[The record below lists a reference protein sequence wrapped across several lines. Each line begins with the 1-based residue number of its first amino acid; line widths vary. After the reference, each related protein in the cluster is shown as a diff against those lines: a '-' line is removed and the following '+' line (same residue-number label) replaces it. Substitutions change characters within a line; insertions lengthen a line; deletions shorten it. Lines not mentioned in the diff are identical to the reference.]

1 MLLRVFFFFF
11 FFFYLSQATHFQEH
25 NSLFSCASNRR
36 NQEATCSPKQR
47 LLSRRNKP
55 FFLGSRY
62 VLSMARF
69 VERHSPHSDQLSSC
83 HCPRESKCIL
93 REMVKKELQ
102 GCWRQ
107 VVCGEIGLNKLKRS
121 RTHKWTPGR
130 FGQTQMR

>member
-1 MLLRVFFFFF
+1 MLLPVFSSSSSSTCLRQHTFKNKKASP
-11 FFFYLSQATHFQEH
+11 LVHQIDATKRQLAVQ
-25 NSLFSCASNRR
+25 SS
-36 NQEATCSPKQR
+36 
-47 LLSRRNKP
+47 LLSRRNKL

-62 VLSMARF
+62 VLSMAWF
-69 VERHSPHSDQLSSC
+69 VERSHSPHSDQLSSC

-121 RTHKWTPGR
+121 RTHKQTPGR
-130 FGQTQMR
+130 LGQTQMW